1 MENGEHHQSVNI
13 DRLADTLRGKFR
25 SLHRLPQKCCIYR
38 VPQQIRGL
46 NPKAHTPQL
55 VSIGPFHH
63 GDSEELRATEEI
75 KIRYLEYFLQR
86 TEVSIETFLADVKN
100 KEEQLRDCYAE
111 TIRLENEDFITM
123 VLEDAVF
130 LIEFLLR
137 YSFPNLV
144 STGDPIF
151 TKSRLISNMWL
162 DIWLLENQLPLFI
175 LDDLFN
181 LAKTAVNHDSYNG
194 VSLLSL
200 TRRFYKDNYEFPLM
214 EANLFETHFKQ
225 AQHFLDLLR
234 LCFQP
239 PQPRSCRAQ
248 NKLRTETQN
257 IPTAMQLHQAGVKF
271 QLGSSANLF
280 DITFN
285 VEGILEIPLLR
296 ISESTEILFRNLQAF
311 ERLHCGTRYIN
322 DYVII
327 MNYLVNTAHDVD
339 LLVQNRV
346 IENWLWNS
354 EAVSN
359 LFHNLVQE
367 TSLSAKNFQYTDLVE
382 DLRAYCRYRWHRW
395 KAMLRQDYFNSPWAS
410 ISVIAAVILLL
421 LTLIQAICSII
432 AL

>member
-86 TEVSIETFLADVKN
+86 TE
-100 KEEQLRDCYAE
+100 
-111 TIRLENEDFITM
+111 
-123 VLEDAVF
+123 
-130 LIEFLLR
+130 
-137 YSFPNLV
+137 
-144 STGDPIF
+144 
-151 TKSRLISNMWL
+151 
-162 DIWLLENQLPLFI
+162 
-175 LDDLFN
+175 
-181 LAKTAVNHDSYNG
+181 
-194 VSLLSL
+194 
-200 TRRFYKDNYEFPLM
+200 
-214 EANLFETHFKQ
+214 
-225 AQHFLDLLR
+225 
-234 LCFQP
+234 P

>member
-1 MENGEHHQSVNI
+1 MENGEHHQSVDI

-200 TRRFYKDNYEFPLM
+200 THSVFSHPSHGPAGRRIKSEL
-214 EANLFETHFKQ
+214 
-225 AQHFLDLLR
+225 
-234 LCFQP
+234 
-239 PQPRSCRAQ
+239 
-248 NKLRTETQN
+248 KLRIYLQ
-257 IPTAMQLHQAGVKF
+257 QRSSQAGVKF

-285 VEGILEIPLLR
+285 AKGILEIPLLR
-296 ISESTEILFRNLQAF
+296 ISETTEILFRNLQAF
-311 ERLHCGTRYIN
+311 EKLHCGTRYIN
-322 DYVII
+322 DYVVIV
-327 MNYLVNTAHDVD
+327 NYLVNTARDVD
-339 LLVQNRV
+339 LLAQNRV
-346 IENWLWNS
+346 IENWLWNN
-354 EAVSN
+354 EAVST

-382 DLRAYCRYRWHRW
+382 DMKAYCRYRWHRW

-410 ISVIAAVILLL
+410 ISVIVAVILLL
-421 LTLIQAICSII
+421 LTLIQSVCSII
-432 AL
+432 GL

>member
-1 MENGEHHQSVNI
+1 MESGEHHQSVNI

-63 GDSEELRATEEI
+63 GDNEELRATEEI

-86 TEVSIETFLADVKN
+86 TE
-100 KEEQLRDCYAE
+100 
-111 TIRLENEDFITM
+111 
-123 VLEDAVF
+123 
-130 LIEFLLR
+130 
-137 YSFPNLV
+137 
-144 STGDPIF
+144 
-151 TKSRLISNMWL
+151 
-162 DIWLLENQLPLFI
+162 
-175 LDDLFN
+175 
-181 LAKTAVNHDSYNG
+181 
-194 VSLLSL
+194 
-200 TRRFYKDNYEFPLM
+200 
-214 EANLFETHFKQ
+214 
-225 AQHFLDLLR
+225 
-234 LCFQP
+234 
-239 PQPRSCRAQ
+239 PRSCRAQ

-257 IPTAMQLHQAGVKF
+257 IPTATQLHQAGVKF
-271 QLGSSANLF
+271 QLGSSTNLF

>member
-86 TEVSIETFLADVKN
+86 TE
-100 KEEQLRDCYAE
+100 
-111 TIRLENEDFITM
+111 
-123 VLEDAVF
+123 
-130 LIEFLLR
+130 
-137 YSFPNLV
+137 
-144 STGDPIF
+144 
-151 TKSRLISNMWL
+151 
-162 DIWLLENQLPLFI
+162 
-175 LDDLFN
+175 
-181 LAKTAVNHDSYNG
+181 
-194 VSLLSL
+194 
-200 TRRFYKDNYEFPLM
+200 
-214 EANLFETHFKQ
+214 
-225 AQHFLDLLR
+225 
-234 LCFQP
+234 
-239 PQPRSCRAQ
+239 PRSCRAQ

>member
-86 TEVSIETFLADVKN
+86 T
-100 KEEQLRDCYAE
+100 
-111 TIRLENEDFITM
+111 
-123 VLEDAVF
+123 
-130 LIEFLLR
+130 
-137 YSFPNLV
+137 
-144 STGDPIF
+144 
-151 TKSRLISNMWL
+151 
-162 DIWLLENQLPLFI
+162 
-175 LDDLFN
+175 
-181 LAKTAVNHDSYNG
+181 
-194 VSLLSL
+194 
-200 TRRFYKDNYEFPLM
+200 